1 MWVFLYPFLFSSCFV
16 FVFLTSLSKLSIFI
30 IAVLTSLSAIPSFV
44 PFLGLFLLTVF
55 FFCLVISHTFLFLR
69 MPGNFLL
76 DICLV
81 FYVFGSGFYCIALNI
96 VGLCS
101 GPVQLLGI
109 SLILLRSASE
119 L

>member
-1 MWVFLYPFLFSSCFV
+1 M
-16 FVFLTSLSKLSIFI
+16 SIFI

-55 FFCLVISHTFLFLR
+55 FCVCLVISHIFLFLS

-81 FYVFGSGFYCIALNI
+81 FYVFRSGFYCIALNI

-109 SLILLRSASE
+109 SLILLRFASE
-119 L
+119 LTGGSRTGFSLWG